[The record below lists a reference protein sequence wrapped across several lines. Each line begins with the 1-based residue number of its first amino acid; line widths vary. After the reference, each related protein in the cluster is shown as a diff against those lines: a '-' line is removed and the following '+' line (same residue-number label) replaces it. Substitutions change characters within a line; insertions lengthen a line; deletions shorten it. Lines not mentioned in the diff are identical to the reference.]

1 MLRPSGPT
9 GQTLAEWLRPSGRA
23 DERPQCR
30 IHTGRAT
37 RRASAHVPS
46 KEGTRVRLCAISRK
60 EEQKVRA
67 PPAGRPTPELA
78 GDRPKKRRA
87 PTLELDRP
95 LVFFNTVGT
104 CVFILDLSGY
114 VSEVAHGSGTMFRGL
129 VFRRWTQLVWFLAY
143 LSLSL
148 FRASPSLSSS
158 VYLFSLLPFA
168 TSESVNSR
176 GTVPNRGPAAE
187 GFI

>member
-1 MLRPSGPT
+1 MLRPGGPT

-78 GDRPKKRRA
+78 GTNPRTGQAAGIFITLAA
-87 PTLELDRP
+87 PAYSSWTSAVTCPRSRMA
-95 LVFFNTVGT
+95 VVRCFGAWYFAVGRNWYGFSHT
-104 CVFILDLSGY
+104 
-114 VSEVAHGSGTMFRGL
+114 
-129 VFRRWTQLVWFLAY
+129 Y

-168 TSESVNSR
+168 TSE
-176 GTVPNRGPAAE
+176 
-187 GFI
+187 